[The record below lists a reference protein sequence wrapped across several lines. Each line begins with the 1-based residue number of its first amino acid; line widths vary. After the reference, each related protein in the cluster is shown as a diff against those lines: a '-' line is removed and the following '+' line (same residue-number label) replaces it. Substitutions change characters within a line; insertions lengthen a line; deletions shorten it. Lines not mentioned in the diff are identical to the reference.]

1 MSYDAKTVALP
12 TMIVYQ
18 PAANKIL
25 DRDAKE
31 ALASWEKR
39 IADWAGVKVGASDI
53 LSSGGTCT
61 DSGNDCD
68 VD

>member
-1 MSYDAKTVALP
+1 MSYDEMKVVLP

-18 PAANKIL
+18 PQANKIL
-25 DRDAKE
+25 QRDAKE
-31 ALASWEKR
+31 ALASWEAR
-39 IADWAGVKVGASDI
+39 IADWAGVKLGADDI
-53 LSSGGTCT
+53 LSAGGTCT